1 METYTFETMVAKH
14 GIIKIP
20 QFNKFEN
27 KKVQIVITLKEP
39 DKLAEKKKAIKD
51 FFEKWGGFFS
61 TIETDDVRYNYLMEK
76 HQIILL

>member
-20 QFNKFEN
+20 QLNKFEN
-27 KKVQIVITLKEP
+27 KRVQIVITLKET
-39 DKLAEKKKAIKD
+39 DKLAKKKKAIND

-61 TIETDDVRYNYLMEK
+61 TEETDDVRYNYLMEK
-76 HQIILL
+76 YK